1 MPSYYKM
8 RTEVPN
14 ANAHRFMTHVMTHV
28 ETRQIK
34 MIPSPERV
42 TKVFVLRH
50 LTEAQLAAVSTVA
63 GGVIDSDTPP
73 RDDLHG
79 DILRFLAEARGG

>member
-8 RTEVPN
+8 RTEVPK
-14 ANAHRFMTHVMTHV
+14 ANAHQFIANVMPHV
-28 ETRQIK
+28 ETTQVK
-34 MIPSPERV
+34 MIPSPERA

-50 LTEAQLAAVSTVA
+50 LTEAQLAAVSIAA